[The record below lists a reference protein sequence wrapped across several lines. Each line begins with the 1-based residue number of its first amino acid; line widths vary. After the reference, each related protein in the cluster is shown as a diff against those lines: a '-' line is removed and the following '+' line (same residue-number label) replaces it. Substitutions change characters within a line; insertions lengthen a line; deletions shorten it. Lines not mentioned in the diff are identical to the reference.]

1 VQGKLAKLKDKTLIS
16 VDDLVVLDRLLER
29 KRDTQSEANLL
40 ELQQLR
46 VVRKIKF
53 LMEFI
58 KARESLLSDKRVL
71 LDKSK
76 LLTKEL
82 DEKIATLIGELKGRF
97 GWTKGSKAR
106 SGKWRAR

>member
-1 VQGKLAKLKDKTLIS
+1 M
-16 VDDLVVLDRLLER
+16 LDRLIER
-29 KRDTQSEANLL
+29 KRETQSEANLL

-46 VVRKIKF
+46 VIRKIKF

-58 KARESLLSDKRVL
+58 KAKESLLSEKRVL

-82 DEKIATLIGELKGRF
+82 DEKIATSIGELKGSF
-97 GWTKGSKAR
+97 N
-106 SGKWRAR
+106 